1 MIIANELGNFK
12 ACSCPELSPLF
23 PIQLSALVWKQQHCV
38 HICVNPC
45 DSFNSHFQPNS
56 KTPAVSNQCW
66 SICHPSIC
74 PCADPFIHPSLNP
87 YLHPSLYPY
96 LHPFNPLHF
105 VILCVVVWNPCSCR
119 LSPCPGS
126 QNIGSD
132 HPYFIQHFANNRL
145 IKYAVKMAPCISISP
160 WPISQFFWMG
170 ARWWVW
176 VCVFSVTRPVLCL
189 CCVWERERETD
200 MLHCQLSPLSC
211 KVITSIKRYLHLFIH

>member
-1 MIIANELGNFK
+1 MNLATWKRVHAQNF
-12 ACSCPELSPLF
+12 LLFSPF
-23 PIQLSALVWKQQHCV
+23 SFFVWKQQHCV

-56 KTPAVSNQCW
+56 KTPAVSNQWW

-126 QNIGSD
+126 QSITAWLRPSIFHTAFCKQQINKICCKNGPL
-132 HPYFIQHFANNRL
+132 HQHITMAYFS
-145 IKYAVKMAPCISISP
+145 V
-160 WPISQFFWMG
+160 FFE
-170 ARWWVW
+170 WVH
-176 VCVFSVTRPVLCL
+176 VGGCGCVFSVWLGR
-189 CCVWERERETD
+189 CCVSVVCERERETD